1 MKVSWQSCGFCEEEC
16 HLACLKRKRAI
27 TLQRIGKSR
36 CFFTSVAFPWVLFK
50 KFCIIF
56 WMNQWL
62 GSYLA
67 LLSSWC
73 RSCLFQRVSEIYPFV
88 FAQPFFQV
96 YLFSG
101 YEHGSGGISDYNLA
115 PCLKGHV
122 LSFLLLPLIL
132 ILPWSTA
139 IRCFLVLRKKLTRCL
154 QRSITVTCG
163 RQIFGPFSV
172 ASETGLFMC
181 MTIESL
187 QGIFLTI

>member
-16 HLACLKRKRAI
+16 RLACLKRKRAI

-56 WMNQWL
+56 WMNQWR
-62 GSYLA
+62 GSHLA
-67 LLSSWC
+67 LLSFWC

-96 YLFSG
+96 YIFSV

-115 PCLKGHV
+115 PCLKDHV

-132 ILPWSTA
+132 ILLWSTA
-139 IRCFLVLRKKLTRCL
+139 TRSFLVLCKKLTRCL
-154 QRSITVTCG
+154 QKSIPVTYG
-163 RQIFGPFSV
+163 RQIIVLFSV
-172 ASETGLFMC
+172 ASESGLSVC
-181 MTIESL
+181 LTTESL
-187 QGIFLTI
+187 